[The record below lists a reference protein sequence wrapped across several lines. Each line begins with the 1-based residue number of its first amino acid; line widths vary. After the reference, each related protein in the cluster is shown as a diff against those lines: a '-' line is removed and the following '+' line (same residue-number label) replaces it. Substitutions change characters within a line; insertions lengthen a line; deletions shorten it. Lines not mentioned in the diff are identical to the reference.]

1 MPADTA
7 ALAPDPP
14 AAAGQQRAPDGRHD
28 GGDGPVVDT
37 YRPRH
42 ALDLR
47 LTLSPLRRG
56 RGDPTWADG
65 PDGAVWRAHR
75 TPLGPATTRLHQ
87 RRGEVDVAAWGPGA
101 AWAVEAVPELLGS
114 RDDGVLDASL
124 HPVVAAAHHRHPGLR
139 VPRSADVLG
148 ALVPGVLEQRVVGLD
163 AKASWRRLVARH
175 GEAAPGPVRLVVPPP
190 APVWRDLPDWEWRR
204 AGVEGARSDT
214 VRRAAAVAS
223 RLEETVAMPVVE
235 ARRRLTSVRGI
246 GAWTCAEVTSRA
258 HGDADAV
265 PVGDY
270 HLPSIVGWALTGEPA
285 DDARML
291 ELLEPW
297 RGQRHRVV
305 RLVALTATPPRR
317 APRSPRAVPLR

>member
-1 MPADTA
+1 MPD
-7 ALAPDPP
+7 ALALD
-14 AAAGQQRAPDGRHD
+14 RAPDAPPQD
-28 GGDGPVVDT
+28 PVVDT
-37 YRPRH
+37 YRPRRP
-42 ALDLR
+42 LDLR
-47 LTLSPLRRG
+47 LTLAPLRRG
-56 RGDPTWADG
+56 RGDPSWGDG
-65 PDGAVWRAHR
+65 PDGALWRAHR
-75 TPLGPATTRLHQ
+75 TPGGPATTRLQQ
-87 RRGEVDVAAWGPGA
+87 RRGEVDVMAWGPGA
-101 AWAVEAVPELLGS
+101 HHAVAGVPALLG
-114 RDDGVLDASL
+114 DDDEGELDASL

-148 ALVPGVLEQRVVGLD
+148 ALVPAVLEQRVVGLD

-175 GEAAPGPVRLVVPPP
+175 GEPAPGPVRLVVPPD
-190 APVWRDLPDWEWRR
+190 AAVWRDLPDWEWRD

-214 VRRAAAVAS
+214 VRRAAGVAD
-223 RLEETVAMPVVE
+223 RLEATVGLPIVE

-246 GAWTCAEVTSRA
+246 GAWTCGEVTSRS

-270 HLPSIVGWALTGEPA
+270 HLPSIVGWALAGRPV
-285 DDARML
+285 DDAGML